1 MFVICYDERTGAL
14 VPGLFAA
21 RHTTRVPAHTADT
34 IPPVEFPLLANL
46 DDDLRRRVMAVSRRR
61 VFKRNEV
68 IFHEGDPGDTLHLVL
83 KGHVAIRVTTPMG
96 ERATLAVLG
105 AGDAFGELALL
116 SQDPVR
122 SATAAAVEGAETMSL
137 HRRDFHDIRRS
148 EPAVDGM
155 LVSVLSTR
163 VSRLTGHLV
172 EALYEPVELRLA
184 RRLLALAETYDAS
197 AETVTVPLTQED
209 LASMAGTTRPTANR
223 ILKELEDAGV
233 VAVARGRIEILD
245 IAALER
251 QAR

>member
-1 MFVICYDERTGAL
+1 MEW
-14 VPGLFAA
+14 
-21 RHTTRVPAHTADT
+21 
-34 IPPVEFPLLANL
+34 PLLASL
-46 DDDLRRRVMAVSRRR
+46 DEELRRRVMSVARRR

-83 KGHVAIRVTTPMG
+83 KGHVAIRVSTPMG
-96 ERATLAVLG
+96 ERATLTVLG
-105 AGDAFGELALL
+105 PGEAFGELALL
-116 SQDPVR
+116 SDDAER

-137 HRRDFHDIRRS
+137 HRRDFAEIRRADPTV
-148 EPAVDGM
+148 ERM
-155 LVSVLSTR
+155 LVTALSSR
-163 VSRLTGHLV
+163 VGRLTGHLV
-172 EALYEPVELRLA
+172 EALYEPVEVRLA
-184 RRLLALAETYDAS
+184 RRLLALAETYDDAG

-233 VAVARGRIEILD
+233 VAVARGRIEVVD